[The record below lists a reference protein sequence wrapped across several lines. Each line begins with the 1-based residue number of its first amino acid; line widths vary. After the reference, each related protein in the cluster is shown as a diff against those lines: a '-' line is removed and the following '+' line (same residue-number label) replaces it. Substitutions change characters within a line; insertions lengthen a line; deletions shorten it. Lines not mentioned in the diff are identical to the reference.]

1 MDVYVK
7 DLSALVDGRADEFLD
22 ISDKIWGF
30 AESKF
35 QEFRSFELQASYME
49 KLGFKVT
56 RGIGGEDT
64 AFVAEFGQGKP
75 VIGLLGEYD
84 GLENLSQEADLPEK
98 KPVEAGAV
106 GHGCGHNMLGT
117 ACLAAAVAV
126 KEYLESNELQGT
138 VRYYGCPAEENAG
151 GKAYLV
157 REGCFDDV
165 DACITWHPGWLTY
178 VTRHDMLANFR
189 IFYTFHGLSSHA
201 AGAPHLG
208 RSALDAVEL
217 MDVGVNYM
225 REHMIDEARI
235 HYAIT
240 DTGGTAPNVVQSQAQ
255 VLYAIRAPKV
265 TQVKDLADRVNDCA
279 RGAALMT
286 GTTVDIRQVA
296 AYSDLI
302 HNETL
307 NLLVEKHMKEIYPL
321 DYTEED
327 YEYAKKFT
335 AVISDMDRKGL
346 VRLTEYV
353 AGRGKAEQFIEENP
367 IINMVVSGKPPMG
380 AGSTDVGD
388 VSWVVPT
395 CQFNCNTWA
404 PGTPAH
410 AWQVVAQGKGPVGH
424 KATIAA
430 AKIMAASVWDLFLHP
445 EVVDEAKAEHREM
458 LGGEK
463 YPDPLPA
470 DAKPGIWD

>member
-1 MDVYVK
+1 MDKYVN
-7 DLSALVDGRADEFLD
+7 DLSALVDAKASELSD
-22 ISDKIWGF
+22 ISDQVWGF
-30 AESKF
+30 AESRF
-35 QEFRSFELQASYME
+35 QEFKSFELQASYME
-49 KLGFKVT
+49 KQHFKVT

-64 AFVAEFGQGKP
+64 AFVAEFGSGKP

-84 GLENLSQEADLPEK
+84 GLDGLSQEADVAEK
-98 KPVEAGAV
+98 KPIVPGGV

-117 ACLAAAVAV
+117 ACLGAAVAV
-126 KEYLESNELQGT
+126 KEYLEKNDIQGT

-201 AGAPHLG
+201 AGAPQLG

-240 DTGGTAPNVVQSQAQ
+240 NTGGTAPNVVQSEAQ
-255 VLYAIRAPKV
+255 VLYAIRAPRV
-265 TQVKDLADRVNDCA
+265 TQVKELAARVSDCA

-286 GTTVDIRQVA
+286 GTTVDIKQVA

-307 NLLVEKHMKEIYPL
+307 NLLVEKHMKEIYPIGF
-321 DYTEED
+321 TEED
-327 YEYAKKFT
+327 KEYARKFT
-335 AVISDMDRKGL
+335 AVISDMDRAGL
-346 VRLTEYV
+346 KRLAEYV
-353 AGRGKAEQFIEENP
+353 AGRTGAEKFIEDNP
-367 IINMVVSGKPPMG
+367 IIDQIVSGKPPMG

-388 VSWVVPT
+388 VSWKVPT
-395 CQFNCNTWA
+395 CQFNANTWA

-410 AWQVVAQGKGPVGH
+410 AWQAVAQGKGPIAH
-424 KATIAA
+424 KVMLAS

-445 EVVDEAKAEHREM
+445 EAVEEAKKEHAEV
-458 LGGEK
+458 LGGEI
-463 YPDPLPA
+463 YPDPLPP